1 MADTF
6 LLEIVTPRRLAI
18 SEPVDEAT
26 FPGIEGEF
34 GVLPGHTPFL
44 TQLKIGVLHFRKGNY
59 VEYLAVNRG
68 FVEVTPRKV
77 TVLTE
82 TAELKSEIDVARAEE
97 ARKRAEERLK
107 SKAEDI
113 DFARAKAAL
122 DRATT
127 RLKVARL

>member
-1 MADTF
+1 MAETF
-6 LLEIVTPRRLAI
+6 LLEIVTPRRLAL
-18 SEPVDEAT
+18 SDHVNEAT

-44 TQLKIGVLHFRKGNY
+44 TQLKIGVLHFKKGNE

-97 ARKRAEERLK
+97 ARRRAEERLK
-107 SKAEDI
+107 SRAEDI
-113 DFARAKAAL
+113 DFARAQASL